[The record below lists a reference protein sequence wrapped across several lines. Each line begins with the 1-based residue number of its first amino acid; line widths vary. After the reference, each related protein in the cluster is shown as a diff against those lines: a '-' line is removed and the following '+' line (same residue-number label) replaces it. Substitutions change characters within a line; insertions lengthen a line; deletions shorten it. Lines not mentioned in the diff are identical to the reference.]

1 MSAAKFLV
9 TGATGETGA
18 TRSNV
23 FWRRGMPSARWS
35 TRRTSV
41 CRQRSP
47 RPPQGA
53 WEMRIEDSVSFVT
66 GANRGLGLA
75 FAKELLG
82 RGVKKVYAGVRNPKG
97 VELPGVI
104 PVKLDVTDSAAVTAA
119 AHRCGDVTL
128 LINNA
133 GIGRVDTSALDPSVI
148 DNAREFFETN
158 FYGIIRASQAFAP
171 VLSANGGGAI
181 INVLSE
187 VTWFARPIM
196 TAYSATKSAAWSFT
210 NALRI
215 DVRDKGI
222 QVLALH
228 VGFVDTDL
236 TRDFDVKKSDP
247 REVAVRTLDAL
258 EKGHEEVLADE
269 QTEALKR
276 SLSTERPYYLNP
288 PNL

>member
-1 MSAAKFLV
+1 
-9 TGATGETGA
+9 
-18 TRSNV
+18 
-23 FWRRGMPSARWS
+23 
-35 TRRTSV
+35 
-41 CRQRSP
+41 
-47 RPPQGA
+47 
-53 WEMRIEDSVSFVT
+53 MRIEDSVAFVT

-82 RGVKKVYAGVRNPKG
+82 RGVKKLYAGVRNPDG
-97 VELPGVI
+97 VDLPGVV
-104 PVKLDVTDSAAVTAA
+104 PVKFDVTDPAVVGAA
-119 AHRCGDVTL
+119 ALRCDDVTL

-133 GIGRVDTSALDPSVI
+133 GIGRVDASALDPAVI

-210 NALRI
+210 NALRL

-236 TRDFDVKKSDP
+236 SRGLDVKKSDP
-247 REVAVRTLDAL
+247 KQVAVRTLDAL
-258 EKGHEEVLADE
+258 EEGQEEVLADE
-269 QTEALKR
+269 KTEALKR

>member
-1 MSAAKFLV
+1 
-9 TGATGETGA
+9 
-18 TRSNV
+18 
-23 FWRRGMPSARWS
+23 
-35 TRRTSV
+35 
-41 CRQRSP
+41 
-47 RPPQGA
+47 
-53 WEMRIEDSVSFVT
+53 MRIEDSVPFVT

-97 VELPGVI
+97 VELSGVI

-133 GIGRVDTSALDPSVI
+133 GIGRVGTSSLDPAVI
-148 DNAREFFETN
+148 NNAREFFETN

-181 INVLSE
+181 INVLSD
-187 VTWFARPIM
+187 VTWFSRPIL
-196 TAYSATKSAAWSFT
+196 TAYAATKSAAWSFT

-247 REVAVRTLDAL
+247 REIARRTLDAL
-258 EKGHEEVLADE
+258 EKGHEEVLADP

-276 SLSTERPYYLNP
+276 SLSTEQPYYMNP